1 MKTKRNNPPE
11 GDYENMIDLRTM
23 HIVTKK
29 DFAPVKRKRAS
40 RLASLEEM
48 TKDEFDAKM
57 ARGLAQAKVGD
68 GVTADE
74 FFDALEQG
82 IIKKHLSL

>member
-1 MKTKRNNPPE
+1 
-11 GDYENMIDLRTM
+11 MIDLRTM

-40 RLASLEEM
+40 RPASLEEM

-57 ARGLAQAKVGD
+57 ARGLAQSKGRRRS
-68 GVTADE
+68 
-74 FFDALEQG
+74 
-82 IIKKHLSL
+82 HC